1 MRRLQRSPLRSPAPG
16 RCGRDIK
23 PPTGEIL
30 VFEDA
35 RDRIQALSRNGPPH
49 AGQPQGSSCTIT
61 RATGGSGAVESGVGE
76 SMGVGLLNGSSSTDT
91 HTRIYSELMR
101 MARAQLKRAGTLSLD
116 APSLVHEAYLRF
128 ERQGAI
134 ATAQRNVFFA
144 YSARVM
150 RAVIIDHVR
159 QRSAQKRGSGEAKL
173 TLTTGLHGTTIG
185 EDGIEPLHEALQA
198 LEKVDQRSHRV
209 VELRYFGGLSE
220 EEIAGVLDVSVPTVK
235 RDWRKA
241 RAFLF
246 DVLGAPS

>member
-1 MRRLQRSPLRSPAPG
+1 MLPEYRRPRARRPLR
-16 RCGRDIK
+16 
-23 PPTGEIL
+23 
-30 VFEDA
+30 
-35 RDRIQALSRNGPPH
+35 LSCN
-49 AGQPQGSSCTIT
+49 IE
-61 RATGGSGAVESGVGE
+61 RASGGSGVVESGGDE
-76 SMGVGLLNGSSSTDT
+76 PKDAGLLNGSSSTEA
-91 HTRIYSELMR
+91 HALIYSELMR
-101 MARAQLKRAGTLSLD
+101 MARSQLARAGTMSLD
-116 APSLVHEAYLRF
+116 APSLVHEAWLRF

-150 RAVIIDHVR
+150 RAVIVDHVR
-159 QRSAQKRGSGEAKL
+159 HRGAQKRGSGEAKL
-173 TLTTGLHGTTIG
+173 TLTTGLHGLSFG

-198 LEKVDQRSHRV
+198 LEKLDQRSHQV

-246 DVLGAPS
+246 DVLGAAP